1 MHSSKKAILSNFY
14 TKRVSE
20 YKVLSKGEELQLTSF
35 YYETKDEK
43 TKERLVYHNLRLVI
57 KIASKY
63 KFNSEN
69 FLDIIQEGTL
79 GLMRAIEKFNP
90 YLGVPLG
97 SYAAGWIKA
106 YILKYTLE
114 STYLV
119 RIGTT
124 KAQRKLFYVLKK
136 EKAKLEGQGISLTQ
150 EQLAARLDVKVQ
162 ELSEMEQRL
171 SSPELS
177 LDTSSNNNEDDSNGL
192 INSLEKLS
200 ARESGTPEK
209 IFENLEN
216 ILILKEN
223 INKFKLSLNDAELL
237 ILEKRMTSDE
247 PETLEQIGLKLNLTK
262 ERIRQIEKK
271 VKDKLHRYCIRKNI
285 SP

>member
-1 MHSSKKAILSNFY
+1 MHSSKKAILSSFY
-14 TKRVSE
+14 TKRISE

-43 TKERLVYHNLRLVI
+43 TKERLVHHNLRLVI

-136 EKAKLEGQGISLTQ
+136 EKAKLEAQGISLTQ